1 MRPPAWETVM
11 RMPYFKQ
18 IDTIKR
24 MSEIVT
30 SGEADAMSFVM
41 KNQWNYDYCIQ
52 IQSMEQSNREIREMR
67 NKLQGVR
74 IYTNLHAE
82 TDELYKLIYAQG
94 SKNQIIAIS
103 QEIVKD
109 TQNMIKAFIQRLLPP
124 KPDENPCPAY
134 YYLRI
139 TDFQMFVLHFH
150 LERIIQR
157 QLRVY
162 QICYNPTSTI
172 EQQMNIIN
180 TLERKYPRDTI
191 KFRFR
196 ARMGPYPKGI
206 KYFVKKK

>member
-1 MRPPAWETVM
+1 M
-11 RMPYFKQ
+11 
-18 IDTIKR
+18 
-24 MSEIVT
+24 
-30 SGEADAMSFVM
+30 
-41 KNQWNYDYCIQ
+41 C
-52 IQSMEQSNREIREMR
+52 

-82 TDELYKLIYAQG
+82 ADKLYKLIYAQG

-109 TQNMIKAFIQRLLPP
+109 TQSMIKAFTQRLLPP
-124 KPDENPCPAY
+124 KPDENPRPAY

-162 QICYNPTSTI
+162 QICYNLMLTI

-180 TLERKYPRDTI
+180 TLEQKYPRDTI

-196 ARMGPYPKGI
+196 VRMGPYPKGI
-206 KYFVKKK
+206 KYIVKKK